1 MSIVLSIVWS
11 LILTLE
17 GFYSITI
24 LIELTE
30 KNQSVFYFLQLNQQY
45 KEYHMDVQTLPQ
57 FSDFQKLRLTN
68 PVQYYRADTQ
78 QQMLDAQRFHGSDA
92 YYKLMENGGG
102 FFTIDE
108 E

>member
-1 MSIVLSIVWS
+1 M
-11 LILTLE
+11 
-17 GFYSITI
+17 
-24 LIELTE
+24 
-30 KNQSVFYFLQLNQQY
+30 
-45 KEYHMDVQTLPQ
+45 HVQTLPH
-57 FSDFQKLRLTN
+57 FSDFQLLRLTN

-78 QQMLDAQRFHGSDA
+78 QQMLDAQRFHGSDE

>member
-1 MSIVLSIVWS
+1 M
-11 LILTLE
+11 
-17 GFYSITI
+17 
-24 LIELTE
+24 
-30 KNQSVFYFLQLNQQY
+30 
-45 KEYHMDVQTLPQ
+45 HVQTLPH
-57 FSDFQKLRLTN
+57 FSDFQLLRLTN

-92 YYKLMENGGG
+92 YYKLMENGGV